1 MISQLPA
8 VRSVLSVPYV
18 MPGLKWCATR
28 NLNNSCPCSRFLMGH
43 DMEAC
48 KTYLSKIARCMRRN
62 RGRSRLMVTSVI
74 RCNGH
79 STWSTNYLL
88 WALVME
94 IKALS
99 FVFHFLPRT
108 RRASRWWLSIL
119 FLGTRIW
126 ETSCGPVSWPQL
138 LPCRVLARI
147 LWSWWSRLKMRGTY
161 PESWCNE
168 KVCYHTRWA
177 LCWACTALGRYNRDI
192 QDIKA
197 DACTRLYKRPVAV
210 VVTCC

>member
-1 MISQLPA
+1 MSCQ
-8 VRSVLSVPYV
+8 
-18 MPGLKWCATR
+18 GWKWW
-28 NLNNSCPCSRFLMGH
+28 
-43 DMEAC
+43 
-48 KTYLSKIARCMRRN
+48 IARCMRRN
-62 RGRSRLMVTSVI
+62 RGRSRLMVTSMI
-74 RCNGH
+74 RGNGH

-108 RRASRWWLSIL
+108 RQASRCWLSIL

-147 LWSWWSRLKMRGTY
+147 SWSWWSRLKMRGTH

-177 LCWACTALGRYNRDI
+177 CTAFGWDTTGISKTWRRMLV
-192 QDIKA
+192 Q
-197 DACTRLYKRPVAV
+197 VASRCGCHMLLV
-210 VVTCC
+210 WSWVAQQSCCSG